1 VNQKNFKNVVVEV
14 VKKYARNQRMYLKQ
28 LRTSSLHPSFMN
40 PLEKEF
46 MKLRNKLIRYRD
58 TYSALKEVK

>member
-14 VKKYARNQRMYLKQ
+14 VKKYARNQRMYLKH

-40 PLEKEF
+40 PLQKEF
-46 MKLRNKLIRYRD
+46 TKLKNKLIRYRD
-58 TYSALKEVK
+58 TYHALKEVK

>member
-1 VNQKNFKNVVVEV
+1 MNQRKFKTAVAEV
-14 VKKYARNQRMYLKQ
+14 VKKYARNQRMYLKH
-28 LRTSSLHPSFMN
+28 LRTSSLHTSFMI

-58 TYSALKEVK
+58 SDILR

>member
-14 VKKYARNQRMYLKQ
+14 VKKYARNQRMYLKH

-40 PLEKEF
+40 PLQKEF

-58 TYSALKEVK
+58 TFSVLKEVK

>member
-1 VNQKNFKNVVVEV
+1 MNQRKFKTVVEL

-28 LRTSSLHPSFMN
+28 LRTSSLRSSFMN
-40 PLEKEF
+40 PLQKEF

-58 TYSALKEVK
+58 SDILR

>member
-1 VNQKNFKNVVVEV
+1 MNQSTLKNVIVRLA
-14 VKKYARNQRMYLKQ
+14 KKYARNQRMYLKQ

>member
-14 VKKYARNQRMYLKQ
+14 VKKYARNQRLYLKQ

-40 PLEKEF
+40 PLQKEF

-58 TYSALKEVK
+58 TFSVLKEVK